1 LPPNNPPKF
10 HFTKIPSQAEI
21 LLQTRQMELQRDL
34 FLNKKDLILLNKQR
48 EKLLPGKRKKLGFLS
63 KK

>member
-1 LPPNNPPKF
+1 
-10 HFTKIPSQAEI
+10 
-21 LLQTRQMELQRDL
+21 MELQRDL